1 MKVKGIYAG
10 ICSSAGLLA
19 SIVAITGISIK
30 DIVDTY
36 GNKKKIS
43 TLCDEIEVLDRQLEY
58 YNSIDEYTMINGEG
72 SKVDLC
78 KSFPYFSSP
87 FDKSIISYCFFAK
100 FS

>member
-36 GNKKKIS
+36 GNKKRFLHYVMKSKSWI
-43 TLCDEIEVLDRQLEY
+43 
-58 YNSIDEYTMINGEG
+58 G
-72 SKVDLC
+72 SWN
-78 KSFPYFSSP
+78 
-87 FDKSIISYCFFAK
+87 IIIQ
-100 FS
+100 